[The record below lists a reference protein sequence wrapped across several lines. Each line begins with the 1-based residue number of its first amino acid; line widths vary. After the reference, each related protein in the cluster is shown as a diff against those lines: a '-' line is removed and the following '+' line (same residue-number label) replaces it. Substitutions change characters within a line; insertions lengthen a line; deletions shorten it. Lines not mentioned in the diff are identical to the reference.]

1 MLSDILQ
8 APAGW
13 AGVGVWGGLQ
23 EHLRVV
29 GRPEEAR
36 APAHSQQASSQAAGL
51 GRVGG
56 GRPGISLLPQH

>member
-8 APAGW
+8 APARW
-13 AGVGVWGGLQ
+13 AGVGVWGVLR

-36 APAHSQQASSQAAGL
+36 PDSQQASSRAAGL

-56 GRPGISLLPQH
+56 GGPGISLLPQH